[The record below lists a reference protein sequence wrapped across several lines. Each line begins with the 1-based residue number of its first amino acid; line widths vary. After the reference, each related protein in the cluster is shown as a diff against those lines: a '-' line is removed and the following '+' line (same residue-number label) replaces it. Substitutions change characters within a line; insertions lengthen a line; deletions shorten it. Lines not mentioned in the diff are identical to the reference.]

1 MKKMIMVCLAVAML
15 TGCVCTE
22 LAVKN
27 ATPEKI
33 TVTSGHTGKSYGIRS
48 GKTATVPH
56 TTGSLS
62 VVTETGRKWE
72 YPAVSALGG
81 KAEGYFIFWHKIV
94 APFEIKEPGV
104 PNTTSKPSVAP
115 TPQIQR

>member
-1 MKKMIMVCLAVAML
+1 MKKMSIVCLAVTML

-22 LAVKN
+22 LNVKN
-27 ATPEKI
+27 ATSEKI

-56 TTGSLS
+56 TLGSVS

-81 KAEGYFIFWHKIV
+81 KTEGYFIFWHKIV
-94 APFEIKEPGV
+94 EPFEIKELGV
-104 PNTTSKPSVAP
+104 PNTTSEPSVVPAP
-115 TPQIQR
+115 QP